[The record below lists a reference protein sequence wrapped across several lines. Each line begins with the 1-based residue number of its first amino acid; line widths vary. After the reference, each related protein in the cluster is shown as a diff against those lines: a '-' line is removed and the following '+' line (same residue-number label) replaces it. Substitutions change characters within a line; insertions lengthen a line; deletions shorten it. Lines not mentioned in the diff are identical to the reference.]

1 MISSFPALRT
11 QVDRSTSASWMCEV
25 VQRLTPEEQE
35 SPEKYDLLH
44 DALVALSESPR
55 MGMIRLAFAV
65 RFLAMCRKDKVPLNF
80 FSWHC
85 YTADPTELGT
95 RSRAIRQLLDSHGFT
110 ETESHLNEWNH
121 LPGNDWA
128 GMLSTDAEARHL
140 ATSQQMSFADFVR
153 GRSRAVTRICR
164 RIGWPVVTKAQAS
177 ALPATPVKGWRR
189 LWHATSKTH
198 SAWVTLLARI
208 FIVLMMLSAA
218 LLLLAFF
225 GLVTGWMPVQMG
237 DLQLDGVE
245 GLALG
250 SIGLLIGFGAVA
262 LGLAIVVAVIYGLG
276 FLFAGLLVFI
286 PAVILIFLFP
296 VLSPFILIGLGLWW
310 LVKRR
315 RA

>member
-1 MISSFPALRT
+1 MGARLAFDISAPEDLLACAFPPMMLPSLVENAIKHGLEPQREGGRID
-11 QVDRSTSASWMCEV
+11 VV
-25 VQRLTPEEQE
+25 VQRLAQDGGECLRVQVRDTGKGL
-35 SPEKYDLLH
+35 S
-44 DALVALSESPR
+44 DAPVQAGGGVGLTNLRE
-55 MGMIRLAFAV
+55 RLAALYGGRARFALAANEPRGVVATIELPLQSGVEYLAAQNASTPV
-65 RFLAMCRKDKVPLNF
+65 RAAM
-80 FSWHC
+80 
-85 YTADPTELGT
+85 
-95 RSRAIRQLLDSHGFT
+95 
-110 ETESHLNEWNH
+110 
-121 LPGNDWA
+121 
-128 GMLSTDAEARHL
+128 
-140 ATSQQMSFADFVR
+140 
-153 GRSRAVTRICR
+153 
-164 RIGWPVVTKAQAS
+164 AS
-177 ALPATPVKGWRR
+177 ARPATPVKGWRR

-198 SAWVTLLARI
+198 SAWVTLLARS
-208 FIVLMMLSAA
+208 FIVLMLLSAA